1 MIRLCG
7 SMHEG
12 VLNIKLL
19 KARALLCVIFLLV
32 LCLLRIWCKR
42 LSTRLF
48 RIAYSREESQI
59 NRGKITARST
69 NDDQYRGTNC
79 HEIAACFGT
88 QFWNRA
94 KHRFRNRT
102 KFMRNLEKRHFL
114 TSWPVPVP
122 DLEMTGGGGGGPRSS
137 RPLDKWGGG
146 GLQRGFFPP
155 FGPQF
160 RPKISWGGGGGGSP
174 LDPPLMT
181 MPFPD
186 FS

>member
-1 MIRLCG
+1 MATVFLPFLKSKRESHFWIADASTSDLTFPYLDAISSMIRLCG

-69 NDDQYRGTNC
+69 NGDQYRGTNC
-79 HEIAACFGT
+79 HEIAACFST

-114 TSWPVPVP
+114 TSWPVPDQ
-122 DLEMTGGGGGGPRSS
+122 DLEMTGWGPRH
-137 RPLDKWGGG
+137 P
-146 GLQRGFFPP
+146 
-155 FGPQF
+155 
-160 RPKISWGGGGGGSP
+160 
-174 LDPPLMT
+174 DP
-181 MPFPD
+181 
-186 FS
+186 